1 MADAKMKPGNWRLT
15 EDGRV
20 SECTGG
26 SWVTVVGKLKFKDG
40 IGRGGRGGGGSTAPR
55 HEELY

>member
-20 SECTGG
+20 SESTGG
-26 SWVTVVGKLKFKDG
+26 SWVTWL
-40 IGRGGRGGGGSTAPR
+40 
-55 HEELY
+55 EN

>member
-20 SECTGG
+20 SESLPGD

-40 IGRGGRGGGGSTAPR
+40 
-55 HEELY
+55 